1 MIVKNQDKECK
12 RVNDDEKETL
22 RKYYLDNEM
31 SELKKI
37 ANPIIKQRN
46 FPMMEH
52 DDLYSDAMKVVEESL
67 ASYDENRNC
76 SFKTFLVGN
85 IKRSFYDY
93 RKKGNQWKRRNL
105 ETENGI
111 LKKDENGY
119 TIPIQNV
126 SLDAE
131 TEDGISLAE
140 KIPYIE
146 NNTDEEELS
155 PQMEEYLN
163 GLSKVQRK
171 ILIHLAD
178 GYKKEEIIDMLNI
191 DDFLYKDSI
200 MAIKDEKNKRKIRML
215 IRR

>member
-1 MIVKNQDKECK
+1 M
-12 RVNDDEKETL
+12 NDDEKETL

-76 SFKTFLVGN
+76 SFNTFLVGN
-85 IKRSFYDY
+85 IKRSFQDWL
-93 RKKGNQWKRRNL
+93 RDKHRWKRCNL
-105 ETENGI
+105 ETDERGN
-111 LKKDENGY
+111 LKRNEQGQ
-119 TIPIQNV
+119 TISIPNV
-126 SLDAE
+126 SLDVK
-131 TEDGISLAE
+131 TEDGIDLAE
-140 KIPYIE
+140 KIACVE
-146 NNTDEEELS
+146 NNTDDEEFS

-178 GYKKEEIIDMLNI
+178 GYKKEEIIAMLNI

>member
-1 MIVKNQDKECK
+1 M
-12 RVNDDEKETL
+12 NDDEKETL

-31 SELKKI
+31 RELKKI

-46 FPMMEH
+46 FPMMEY

-105 ETENGI
+105 ETESNGK
-111 LKKDENGY
+111 LKKDENGH

-178 GYKKEEIIDMLNI
+178 GYKKEEIIAMLNI

>member
-85 IKRSFYDY
+85 I
-93 RKKGNQWKRRNL
+93 
-105 ETENGI
+105 GI
-111 LKKDENGY
+111 LKKDENGH

>member
-105 ETENGI
+105 ETENGK
-111 LKKDENGY
+111 LKKMRTG
-119 TIPIQNV
+119 IQF
-126 SLDAE
+126 LF
-131 TEDGISLAE
+131 
-140 KIPYIE
+140 KMFHWMPK
-146 NNTDEEELS
+146 
-155 PQMEEYLN
+155 QKM
-163 GLSKVQRK
+163 GLVWLKK
-171 ILIHLAD
+171 FLI
-178 GYKKEEIIDMLNI
+178 
-191 DDFLYKDSI
+191 
-200 MAIKDEKNKRKIRML
+200 
-215 IRR
+215 

>member
-76 SFKTFLVGN
+76 SFKTFLVGKSN
-85 IKRSFYDY
+85 VHFMITEKRAIN
-93 RKKGNQWKRRNL
+93 GNDV
-105 ETENGI
+105 I
-111 LKKDENGY
+111 LKLKTAY
-119 TIPIQNV
+119 
-126 SLDAE
+126 
-131 TEDGISLAE
+131 
-140 KIPYIE
+140 
-146 NNTDEEELS
+146 
-155 PQMEEYLN
+155 
-163 GLSKVQRK
+163 
-171 ILIHLAD
+171 
-178 GYKKEEIIDMLNI
+178 
-191 DDFLYKDSI
+191 
-200 MAIKDEKNKRKIRML
+200 
-215 IRR
+215 

>member
-1 MIVKNQDKECK
+1 M
-12 RVNDDEKETL
+12 NDDEKETL

-31 SELKKI
+31 RELKKI
-37 ANPIIKQRN
+37 ANPIIKKRN

-67 ASYDENRNC
+67 SSYDENRNC

-105 ETENGI
+105 ETESNGK
-111 LKKDENGY
+111 LKKDENGH

-146 NNTDEEELS
+146 NNNDEEELS